1 MLSRSSLMVLIV
13 ILSLFGPLSTD
24 MYLSGLPVMV
34 DEFGTNETVMNI
46 TLYAFM
52 LSMAVSTLFLGP
64 ISDKYGRRKTLL
76 ATMAIYI
83 VSSFACCIAPDVWT
97 LIALRIVQAVGGGG
111 AMCISI
117 ALIKDFFNGRE
128 MARVLSITSALGV
141 LGPILAPVI
150 GSILIGA
157 LDWKATFWLPAVIA
171 IVCMYMSARLPGSV
185 PENRYTGTVGGA
197 ISKMGEVA
205 RNGYFTAFTLMMT
218 AFMASMLAYVSIS
231 SYIYQEDFGLS
242 SGQYSLALAGTL
254 VGGIVLMMVLQK
266 AERGFLG
273 RRILAVLMAL
283 AILSVAGMILIAH
296 SSWAAF
302 MVAMI
307 PVSAV
312 AMVGRSYGF
321 DILMNQNDEDT
332 GAVSSILNFSSF
344 GLACVGMVIASM
356 PWDDFMTGIEVTLV
370 LCCGIYIVTWA
381 VMRHGRYPLRGLE
394 D

>member
-83 VSSFACCIAPDVWT
+83 VSSFACCIA
-97 LIALRIVQAVGGGG
+97 
-111 AMCISI
+111 
-117 ALIKDFFNGRE
+117 
-128 MARVLSITSALGV
+128 
-141 LGPILAPVI
+141 
-150 GSILIGA
+150 
-157 LDWKATFWLPAVIA
+157 
-171 IVCMYMSARLPGSV
+171 
-185 PENRYTGTVGGA
+185 
-197 ISKMGEVA
+197 
-205 RNGYFTAFTLMMT
+205 
-218 AFMASMLAYVSIS
+218 
-231 SYIYQEDFGLS
+231 
-242 SGQYSLALAGTL
+242 
-254 VGGIVLMMVLQK
+254 
-266 AERGFLG
+266 
-273 RRILAVLMAL
+273 
-283 AILSVAGMILIAH
+283 H

-302 MVAMI
+302 MIAMI

-356 PWDDFMTGIEVTLV
+356 PWDDFITGIEVALV

-381 VMRHGRYPLRGLE
+381 VMHHGRYPLRGLE